1 MSAKAYLE
9 ITMAIDIV
17 NRHAAT
23 AIYAD
28 CRQKFLNDINGAM
41 SKDLMIREQDVQVF
55 HEFNSVEHAQAY
67 LKSEMFKNDVFFR
80 LKSLCISD
88 PNVRIYTVA

>member
-41 SKDLMIREQDVQVF
+41 SKDLMIRE
-55 HEFNSVEHAQAY
+55 
-67 LKSEMFKNDVFFR
+67 
-80 LKSLCISD
+80 
-88 PNVRIYTVA
+88 

>member
-17 NRHAAT
+17 NHHAAT

-41 SKDLMIREQDVQVF
+41 SKDLMIRE
-55 HEFNSVEHAQAY
+55 
-67 LKSEMFKNDVFFR
+67 
-80 LKSLCISD
+80 
-88 PNVRIYTVA
+88 